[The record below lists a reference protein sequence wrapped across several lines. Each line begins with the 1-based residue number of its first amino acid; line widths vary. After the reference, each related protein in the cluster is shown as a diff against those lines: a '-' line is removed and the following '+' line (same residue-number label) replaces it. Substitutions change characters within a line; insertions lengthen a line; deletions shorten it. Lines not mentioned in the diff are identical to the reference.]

1 MGLSAVPPIDM
12 MFHMR
17 ADKVTIGSW
26 SGPTRDYLGYG
37 ADVPQVEW
45 PGGARVAVSIII
57 NWEEGSELSFWHG
70 DKANPQGLL
79 ETPASTGPEIRDLGA
94 ESTFEYG
101 SRAGVWRL
109 ARLVD
114 EYALPVT
121 LFTTGLALLRNQDFA
136 AWVRERGHEPA
147 GHGLRWDRMYEF
159 TEDEEREQ
167 IRLTV
172 AAIEEAC
179 GTRPRGWYSR
189 YSASVNTRRLLVE
202 EGGFIY
208 DSDAYNDDLP
218 YYQKV
223 GDRNQLVL
231 PYSLTHNDGR
241 FATSPGYPD
250 PSSFADHLIRA
261 FDELWGEG
269 ETRPRMMSIGLHPRV
284 IGQPARL
291 SALRQFVEHC
301 LAKGD
306 VWFCR
311 RLDVAEHWLSN
322 HPARAES

>member
-1 MGLSAVPPIDM
+1 
-12 MFHMR
+12 MR
-17 ADKVTIGSW
+17 SNSVSPGSW
-26 SGPTRDYLGYG
+26 AGPARDYLGYG
-37 ADVPQVEW
+37 PGVPLVQW

-70 DKANPQGLL
+70 DEANPQGLL
-79 ETPASTGPEIRDLGA
+79 ETPASTGPQIRDLGA

-109 ARLVD
+109 TRLLD
-114 EYALPVT
+114 EYRIPIT
-121 LFTTGLALLRNQDFA
+121 LFTTGLALQRNQEFA
-136 AWVRERGHEPA
+136 RWVRDGGHEPA

-159 TEDEEREQ
+159 DEDTERDQ
-167 IRLTV
+167 IRRAV
-172 AAIEEAC
+172 KAIEAAC

-202 EGGFIY
+202 EGGFVY

-218 YYQKV
+218 YYQQV
-223 GDRNQLVL
+223 GERQHLVV

-250 PSSFADHLIRA
+250 PSSFVDHLTRA
-261 FDELWGEG
+261 YDELWLEG
-269 ETRPRMMSIGLHPRV
+269 AERPRMMSIGLHARM
-284 IGQPARL
+284 IGQPARI
-291 SALRQFVEHC
+291 SALREFIEHC
-301 LAKGD
+301 LERGD

-311 RLDVAEHWLSN
+311 RLDVAEQWLAQ
-322 HPARAES
+322 HPRPEAS